1 VNVVSAITAEG
12 DVQFQTY
19 RGTMTAA
26 VFLAFLVAL
35 VAAAPRKVV
44 LVVDRLRAHLTPEVM
59 DWLADHRG
67 QIVLVALPRYTP
79 ELNAEEYLNNDL
91 KEEVNAQGLPSGVEE
106 LRVNVETLLEKLK
119 GLPERVMSYFCH
131 PAVQYASHKAC
142 D

>member
-1 VNVVSAITAEG
+1 MSGDRRRVNVVSAITADG

-44 LVVDRLRAHLTPEVM
+44 LVVDRLRAQLTPEVM

-79 ELNAEEYLNNDL
+79 ELNAEEYLNNNL
-91 KEEVNAQGLPSGVEE
+91 KEEVNAQGLSP
-106 LRVNVETLLEKLK
+106 RVWRSCVSTWRACWRSS
-119 GLPERVMSYFCH
+119 RVCRS
-131 PAVQYASHKAC
+131 A
-142 D
+142 